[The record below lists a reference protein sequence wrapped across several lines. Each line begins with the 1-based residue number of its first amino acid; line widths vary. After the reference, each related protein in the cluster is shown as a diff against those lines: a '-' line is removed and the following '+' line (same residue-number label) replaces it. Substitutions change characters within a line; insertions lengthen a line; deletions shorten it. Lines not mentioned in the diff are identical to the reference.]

1 MGSDEL
7 FPQISRSGNL
17 CGTERIVTLNLYHR
31 QEQPDFFYLISH
43 LKVSNEFLIF
53 IISRTLDRIVGA
65 RQEVTKRIRSIR
77 NSIVSIHD

>member
-17 CGTERIVTLNLYHR
+17 CGTERIVTVNLYHR

-43 LKVSNEFLIF
+43 LKLSNESLLF
-53 IISRTLDRIVGA
+53 IVSRTLDRIVGA
-65 RQEVTKRIRSIR
+65 SYDL
-77 NSIVSIHD
+77 VSVLIFTFM